1 MSKKVKLIILLL
13 ITAISAEI
21 FFSMEASEHTHEEQ
35 ESDLI
40 VNPDQD
46 TSTQDIENETSR
58 NFIENIYK
66 KFASDYKMHKS
77 SGKNFQIKQT
87 STISCFNFNNYSRK
101 ESFNYKRITESFR
114 INHQYSNIWQR
125 LNSQYCY

>member
-40 VNPDQD
+40 INPDQD
-46 TSTQDIENETSR
+46 ASTQDIENETTR
-58 NFIENIYK
+58 NFIENVYK
-66 KFASDYKMHKS
+66 KFVQNHKS
-77 SGKNFQIKQT
+77 HKQVVEDLQLKQT
-87 STISCFNFNNYSRK
+87 SSTGTLNYNNGSSK
-101 ESFNYKRITESFR
+101 ESFNYKRITKTFR
-114 INHQYSNIWQR
+114 INHLESHTWQR
-125 LNSQYCY
+125 LDSQYCY

>member
-1 MSKKVKLIILLL
+1 MSLKIKLILLLL
-13 ITAISAEI
+13 ITAISAETV
-21 FFSMEASEHTHEEQ
+21 FSMEASEHTHEEQ

-40 VNPDQD
+40 VNPDKD
-46 TSTQDIENETSR
+46 ASTQDIEDEISR

-66 KFASDYKMHKS
+66 KFASNDQTNKS
-77 SGKNFQIKQT
+77 AVKNLQIKQT
-87 STISCFNFNNYSRK
+87 ATTNCFNFNDYSIK

>member
-1 MSKKVKLIILLL
+1 MSKKVKLILLLL

-46 TSTQDIENETSR
+46 ASTQNIENETTR

-66 KFASDYKMHKS
+66 KFVQNHKS
-77 SGKNFQIKQT
+77 HKQAVENLQLKQT
-87 STISCFNFNNYSRK
+87 SSTDVLNYNNGSRE
-101 ESFNYKRITESFR
+101 ESFNYKRITETFR